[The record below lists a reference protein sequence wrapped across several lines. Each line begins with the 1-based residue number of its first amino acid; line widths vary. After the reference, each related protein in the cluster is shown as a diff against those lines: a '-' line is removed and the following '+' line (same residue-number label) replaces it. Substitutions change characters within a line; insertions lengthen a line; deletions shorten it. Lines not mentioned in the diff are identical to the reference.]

1 MNREVM
7 GKRLRELRGNLP
19 VETVASSVGVSRSAL
34 MMYERGERT
43 PRDKVKVNLA
53 KFYGKSVEFIFF
65 SQ

>member
-1 MNREVM
+1 MNVDVM
-7 GKRLRELRGNLP
+7 GKKLRELRGNLP
-19 VETVASSVGVSRSAL
+19 IDTVASAVGVSKSSLA
-34 MMYERGERT
+34 MYERGERI